1 MSILKLEKKCGVQKL
16 KRCKDVTI
24 KLLRI
29 FQSFSLLLLLAGCAA
44 VPVYEDINYFSFLSS
59 NNDIFLSLNVQKN
72 KNIISSL
79 LKKISPEMKDTE
91 IDQILNRTINLYL
104 GISLPDTNKEQGIE
118 ICAEGNFPP
127 LITSAFTK
135 NKGWTKE
142 KLLVADSRGKLQ
154 KQTSYVH
161 AGGISL
167 VLPNSS
173 TIFLSSNTIEPM
185 LASYFNPSPSDWP
198 QYAVDAVT
206 NKDDDEKIRAY
217 VPNPGVLLPKIIGLG
232 VQLALEDA
240 TAVASEVYIP
250 GKPAQFSA
258 DIDLYF
264 KDVRAVKASA
274 ALLKLASMGSQI
286 EIIQKADTHLSLQG
300 VVLSLDTLLGMKF

>member
-1 MSILKLEKKCGVQKL
+1 MKRAKKCGVQKL
-16 KRCKDVTI
+16 KKRKDFTL
-24 KLLRI
+24 KFLRI
-29 FQSFSLLLLLAGCAA
+29 FPVFTLLILLAGCAA
-44 VPVYEDINYFSFLSS
+44 VPVYEDISYFSFLSS
-59 NNDIFLSLNVQKN
+59 DNDIYISLNVQKN
-72 KNIISSL
+72 RTILSAM
-79 LKKISPEMKDTE
+79 LKKMSPEMKDSE
-91 IDQILNRTINLYL
+91 INHILDRTRNLYV
-104 GISLPDTNKEQGIE
+104 GIILDDTNENQSIE
-118 ICAEGNFPP
+118 LCAEGNFPP
-127 LITSAFTK
+127 LITSAFTR

-142 KLLVADSRGKLQ
+142 KLIFPDAAGKMI
-154 KQTSYVH
+154 KQTAYVH
-161 AGGISL
+161 SSGISL
-167 VLPNSS
+167 ALPNSS
-173 TIFLSSNTIEPM
+173 IIFLSSNTIEPM
-185 LASYFNPSPSDWP
+185 LTSFYNPPPSDWP

-206 NKDDDEKIRAY
+206 NKDDDAKIRSY
-217 VPNPGVLLPKIIGLG
+217 VPDPGVLLPKIIGLG

-286 EIIQKADTHLSLQG
+286 EIVQKADTHLSLQG